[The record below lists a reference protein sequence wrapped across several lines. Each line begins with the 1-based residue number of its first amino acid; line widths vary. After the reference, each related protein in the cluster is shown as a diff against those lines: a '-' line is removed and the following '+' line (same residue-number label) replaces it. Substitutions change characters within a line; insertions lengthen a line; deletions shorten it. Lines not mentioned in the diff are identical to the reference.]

1 MSEHCR
7 SFDDWRL
14 SRRTVLKG
22 GVLGAVTWLAAPQTA
37 LANLTIR
44 HAKSDRD
51 VLVVIFLRGG
61 ADGLNVVVPYADD
74 NYHRLRPTL
83 GLKPPNSG
91 DAGQRVLKL
100 TDYFGFHPAMKPLLP
115 LFEDRK
121 LAIAHA
127 VGSQDG
133 TRSHFEAMLAMERGL
148 ARMGPGAQNGWLA
161 RYLQATE
168 GDAPMRA
175 VSFADVLPD
184 SLRGAT
190 NTMNLRD
197 LGDFH
202 LDGDPEFHQA
212 IREAYGLN
220 QAPDEMKEAGVGTLK
235 ILDALQ
241 RLDYKAYKPGGSA
254 QYPNSELGA
263 GLKQTAFLIKADV
276 GVEVACLDHGIWDTH
291 FAQGSSTGLQANLQT
306 DLANGL
312 RAFADDLGNEGLNRV
327 TVIAMTEFGR
337 RVEENSTLGT
347 DHGRGS
353 FLFTM
358 GGHVDGGKIHTKWP
372 GLKKDDLE
380 GPGDLRVT
388 TDYRAILGEVL
399 RKRLK
404 FDQLDK
410 VFPGFSAPP
419 TNLLLS

>member
-7 SFDDWRL
+7 GFDDWRL
-14 SRRTVLKG
+14 SRRTILKAG
-22 GVLGAVTWLAAPQTA
+22 AIGAVGWLTFPQTA

-44 HAKSDRD
+44 PSAKDRD

-83 GLKPPNSG
+83 GLKAPNQGNAG
-91 DAGQRVLKL
+91 DRVIDL
-100 TDYFGFHPAMKPLLP
+100 DGYFGFHPAMRPLMP
-115 LFEDRK
+115 LYENHK

-197 LGDFH
+197 LSEFR
-202 LDGDPEFHQA
+202 LDGDADFRDH
-212 IREAYGLN
+212 IRQEYA
-220 QAPDEMKEAGVGTLK
+220 AASPKDEMAEAGRGTLK
-235 ILDALQ
+235 ILDSLD
-241 RLDYKAYKPGGSA
+241 RLDYKAYRPEGGA
-254 QYPNSELGA
+254 AYPNSELGA

-276 GVEVACLDHGIWDTH
+276 GVEIACLDHGIWDTH
-291 FAQGSSTGLQANLQT
+291 FAQGSSTGLQANLQA
-306 DLANGL
+306 DLAGSL
-312 RAFADDLGNEGLNRV
+312 RAFADDLGANLDRV
-327 TVIAMTEFGR
+327 TVVAMTEFGR

-353 FLFTM
+353 FLFAL
-358 GGHVDGGKIHTKWP
+358 GNHVNGGKIHTKWP
-372 GLKKDDLE
+372 GLGKDQLE

-388 TDYRAILGEVL
+388 TDYRAILSEVL
-399 RKRLK
+399 HKRLG
-404 FDQLDK
+404 FERTED
-410 VFPGFSAPP
+410 VFPGFRGTDPG
-419 TNLLLS
+419 LIVG

>member
-1 MSEHCR
+1 MSVHCQGYEK
-7 SFDDWRL
+7 WKL
-14 SRRTVLKG
+14 SRRTILKG
-22 GVLGAVTWLAAPQTA
+22 GVLGAVTWLASPQTA

-44 HAKSDRD
+44 PGVADKD
-51 VLVVIFLRGG
+51 VLIVVFLRGG

-74 NYHRLRPTL
+74 DYHRARPSL
-83 GLKPPNSG
+83 GLKAPNKGNAG
-91 DAGQRVLKL
+91 DRVLKL
-100 TDYFGFHPAMKPLLP
+100 DDYFGFHPAMKPLLP
-115 LFEDRK
+115 LFEDKR

-190 NTMNLRD
+190 NTLNMRD
-197 LGDFH
+197 LSEFRLEGDA
-202 LDGDPEFHQA
+202 EYREA
-212 IREAYGLN
+212 IRKAYS
-220 QAPDEMKEAGVGTLK
+220 QHPASDEMATAGTGTLK
-235 ILDALQ
+235 ILDALD
-241 RLDYKAYKPGGSA
+241 RLDYSAYKPGGSA
-254 QYPNSELGA
+254 DYPDSELGA
-263 GLKQTAFLIKADV
+263 GLKQTAFLIKANV
-276 GVEVACLDHGIWDTH
+276 GVEVACLDSGGWDSH

-306 DLANGL
+306 DLARGL
-312 RAFADDLGNEGLNRV
+312 RAFADDMGKDLGGV
-327 TVIAMTEFGR
+327 TVVAMTEFGR

-353 FLFTM
+353 FLFAL
-358 GGHVDGGKIHTKWP
+358 GGNVNGGKIHGKWP
-372 GLKKDDLE
+372 GLKKENLD

-388 TDYRAILGEVL
+388 TDYRAILSEVL
-399 RKRLK
+399 QKRLK
-404 FDQLDK
+404 FDALDK
-410 VFPGFSAPP
+410 VFPGFTAHQIGIVS
-419 TNLLLS
+419 